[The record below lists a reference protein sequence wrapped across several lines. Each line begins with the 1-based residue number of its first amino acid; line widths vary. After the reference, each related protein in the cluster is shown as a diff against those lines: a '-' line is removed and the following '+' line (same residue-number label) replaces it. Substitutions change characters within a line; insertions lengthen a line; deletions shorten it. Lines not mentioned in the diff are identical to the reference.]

1 MSYMYIESFH
11 KGICNVRGG
20 QGMGKKTK
28 IALAIAAASAAV
40 WAGTKAVA
48 KPQKRENKAVL
59 SFMRPIVL
67 ARHGGGHLAP
77 EHSMLAFEKAVAHDA
92 DGFKVDVRLT
102 KDEEIVLFHDASV
115 ERLTGATGYVKDLTL
130 AELRELNIG
139 ENFECLEGN
148 RPYKGTN
155 VQVVTLRE
163 LLEAFPDKIIYIDIK
178 DDPDTYE
185 GSLMPSKLWR
195 LIEEL
200 QATNRII
207 VSSSYSEQTDRFNL
221 YAQNDV
227 ALGAGD
233 SDITKAYTSFTS
245 QFGHLFNPKADVFQ
259 VPVKANM
266 MNFDSP
272 KFIKFL
278 SDLNCHVLYTEVND
292 LVTMSRL
299 VRSGAKGIITDR
311 PDIAETLLKK
321 YANV

>member
-1 MSYMYIESFH
+1 
-11 KGICNVRGG
+11 
-20 QGMGKKTK
+20 MGKKTK

-48 KPQKRENKAVL
+48 KPQKREDKDVL
-59 SFMRPIVL
+59 SFTRPIVL
-67 ARHGGGHLAP
+67 AHHGGAHLAP
-77 EHSMLAFEKAVAHDA
+77 EHSMLAFEKAVQYGV

-102 KDEEIVLFHDASV
+102 KDEEIILFHDAST
-115 ERLTGATGYVKDLTL
+115 ERLTGVSSSVKDLTL

-148 RPYKGTN
+148 YPYKN
-155 VQVVTLRE
+155 EQVEVVTLRE
-163 LLEAFPDKIIYIDIK
+163 LLETFPEKVVYIDIK
-178 DDPDTYE
+178 DAPDTYE

-195 LIEEL
+195 LLEEL
-200 QATNRII
+200 QATNRVI
-207 VSSSYSEQTDRFNL
+207 VSSNYSEQADRFNL
-221 YAQNDV
+221 YAQNRV

-233 SDITKAYTSFTS
+233 ADITKAYTSFTS
-245 QFGHLFNPKADVFQ
+245 QFGHLFNPKVDVFE
-259 VPVKANM
+259 VPLKSNV

-278 SDLNCHVLYTEVND
+278 SDLNCHVLYTEIND

-299 VRSGAKGIITDR
+299 VRSGATGIITDR

-321 YANV
+321 YVNV